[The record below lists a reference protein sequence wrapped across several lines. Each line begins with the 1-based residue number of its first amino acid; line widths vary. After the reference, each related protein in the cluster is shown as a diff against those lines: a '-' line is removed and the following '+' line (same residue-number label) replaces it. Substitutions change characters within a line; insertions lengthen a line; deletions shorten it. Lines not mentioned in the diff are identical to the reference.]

1 MHKNTLSRG
10 LKKRHMQMIT
20 LGGIIGSCYFLGS
33 GYVLELTGPA
43 AVISYFIGGLIVVSV
58 MLSLGELSVANKDIS
73 FIGYKAK
80 YLSPTWATGIGW
92 SYWLTWVSYV
102 PSEMIAAGIIMNVF
116 VPSVSPVIWAII
128 FGAIITAM
136 NLINVSLFGEVE
148 YWLAYVKIAA
158 LVGFSAVAFFIVV
171 GLAGHAPVDA
181 PSHFIGWSVIR
192 ESGGFFPKGLVAIL
206 FTMVIVLVNFQ
217 GSEIIGLT
225 AAESEDPEKTIPSAI
240 RNVTI
245 RILALYVVPMFLLVM
260 IFPWNKASLSQ
271 SVFADALNHYGF
283 TTIGGC
289 FSFIILTAAISTS
302 NSGLYAAARALYSL
316 AMGRMAPAY
325 FMKINRNKIP
335 HRATIFSILV
345 TWVFV
350 IFYTLDQSEFVYKY
364 LLALSGFSGALC
376 WMSIGLTQYR
386 FRKQA
391 EAKGRD
397 LKFKT
402 PYFPYL
408 TLGSV
413 ALQIACLVAMV
424 FTPDL
429 RASLYV
435 GVPICV
441 IPMILYKFKEYLKI
455 KVKEGKIN
463 IPFF

>member
-1 MHKNTLSRG
+1 
-10 LKKRHMQMIT
+10 MQMIT

-33 GYVLELTGPA
+33 GYVLQLTGPA

-58 MLSLGELSVANKDIS
+58 MFSLGELSVANKDIS

-116 VPSVSPVIWAII
+116 VPHVGPVVWAIL
-128 FGAIITAM
+128 FGVIITAM
-136 NLINVSLFGEVE
+136 NLIHVSLFGELE

-158 LVGFSAVAFFIVV
+158 LVGFSAIAFFIVIGV
-171 GLAGHAPVDA
+171 AGHPDGGHAHV
-181 PSHFIGWSVIR
+181 IGWSVIR

-206 FTMVIVLVNFQ
+206 LTMVIVLVNFQ
-217 GSEIIGLT
+217 GSEILGLT
-225 AAESEDPEKTIPSAI
+225 AAESENPEKTIPAAI
-240 RNVTI
+240 RNVTL

-260 IFPWNKASLSQ
+260 IFPWNKANLSQ
-271 SVFADALNHYGF
+271 SVFADALGHYGF
-283 TTIGGC
+283 TYAGGC

-316 AMGRMAPAY
+316 SMGRMAPAF
-325 FMKINRNKIP
+325 FMKLNANKIP
-335 HRATIFSILV
+335 QRATIVSILV
-345 TWVFV
+345 NWVFV
-350 IFYTLDQSEFVYKY
+350 IFYTFDQSEFVYKY

-376 WMSIGLTQYR
+376 WLSIGLTQYR

-391 EAKGRD
+391 EAKGRE

-402 PYFPYL
+402 PFFPYL

-413 ALQIACLVAMV
+413 FLQVACLVAMV

-435 GVPICV
+435 GIPICV
-441 IPMILYKFKEYLKI
+441 IPMILYKVKEVVKAR
-455 KVKEGKIN
+455 VKEGRS
-463 IPFF
+463 PFGFFH

>member
-102 PSEMIAAGIIMNVF
+102 PSEMIAAGIIMNVL
-116 VPSVSPVIWAII
+116 VPSVSPVIWAIM
-128 FGAIITAM
+128 FGVVITAM

-158 LVGFSAVAFFIVV
+158 LVGFSAIAFLIVV
-171 GLAGHAPVDA
+171 GLAGHAPA
-181 PSHFIGWSVIR
+181 TTPSHFIGWSVIR

-206 FTMVIVLVNFQ
+206 LTMVIVLVNFQ

-245 RILALYVVPMFLLVM
+245 RILALYVVPMLLLVM

-271 SVFADALNHYGF
+271 SVFADALSHYGF

-316 AMGRMAPAY
+316 SMGRMAPAY
-325 FMKINRNKIP
+325 FMKLNRSKIP
-335 HRATIFSILV
+335 YRATIFSIIV
-345 TWVFV
+345 TWLFV

-391 EAKGRD
+391 EAKGRE

-402 PYFPYL
+402 PFFPYL

-413 ALQIACLVAMV
+413 VLQIACMVAMV
-424 FTPDL
+424 FTPEL
-429 RASLYV
+429 RTALYV

-441 IPMILYKFKEYLKI
+441 IPMILYKLKEYLKT
-455 KVKEGKIN
+455 KVKEGKLS